1 MHSESF
7 DNLGQINPEL
17 FHSAYNN
24 SINTLQM
31 ERVIKNVHE
40 IMKDQEIILQ
50 REDTLEF
57 TVGSII
63 EENVSLFL
71 LMALNRWKAV
81 LSYI

>member
-1 MHSESF
+1 MYSEGF
-7 DNLGQINPEL
+7 GYLGQANPEL

-63 EENVSLFL
+63 EENVSLLL